1 MSDQHASSSRAQVSS
16 AHRFWWLAPLAL
28 ATCHVAMADVPRAN
42 ARAANFQPSAQ
53 SAQSAARS
61 AEGARE
67 TWQGKMLSD
76 LIIDNQRWIFSIPL
90 DVNPANP
97 AETGANCGI
106 NQQGPVWNLVGPGGV
121 STFTVNCSVPAGKS
135 IFMPAM
141 GYFYEFPCPAPY
153 PQLTPGQSLEAFL
166 RGMTAEFIDGIS
178 FASIT
183 LDGKPV
189 KLRRASTG
197 IFPFT
202 GAKDWVNYDVCIT
215 GAPQVAQTDGLWA
228 LIDPPSV
235 GRHTLNLKVQH
246 PTYGINVDGTW
257 ILNITR

>member
-1 MSDQHASSSRAQVSS
+1 MSDQHASSAHAQVSS

-28 ATCHVAMADVPRAN
+28 ATCHFAMADVPRTN
-42 ARAANFQPSAQ
+42 HRAANFQPSAQ
-53 SAQSAARS
+53 SKQSAARA

-67 TWQGKMLSD
+67 SWQGKVLSD
-76 LIIDNQRWIFSIPL
+76 LIIDNQRWLFSIPL

-106 NQQGPVWNLVGPGGV
+106 NQQGPVWNLIGPNLPI
-121 STFTVNCSVPAGKS
+121 FTVNCDVPAGKS
-135 IFMPAM
+135 IFMPAL

-153 PQLTPGQSLEAFL
+153 PQLPPGQSLDAFL
-166 RGMTAEFIDGIS
+166 RGMTAEFVDGIS

-202 GAKDWVNYDVCIT
+202 AAKDWVAYDSCIT
-215 GAPQVAQTDGLWA
+215 GAPQVAQADGLWA

-235 GRHTLNLKVQH
+235 GRHTLSLKVTH
-246 PTYGINVDGTW
+246 AYGFSFDGTW